1 MLTKVCF
8 DRCMNTLLAFAE
20 VEISQEKNKAFY
32 SLMKNDFSDD
42 EFRTISEDI
51 CKTELLYGRYP
62 APKLFYDRKGK
73 AKADILI
80 EEGTFYVDDTIPE
93 YREALEFL
101 GPEKRDL
108 VCGAVWNWL
117 YANKRGELV
126 SKEFIIERLKQ
137 FSPQKEKENEYDYPT
152 LTEIKKLIDDHE
164 SKKDTI

>member
-20 VEISQEKNKAFY
+20 IEISPEKNKAFY

-62 APKLFYDRKGK
+62 APKLFYDRKGN
-73 AKADILI
+73 ANADILI
-80 EEGTFYVDDTIPE
+80 EEGTFYIDDTIPE
-93 YREALEFL
+93 YREVLKDLIQER
-101 GPEKRDL
+101 RDL
-108 VCGAVWNWL
+108 VCGDVWHWL
-117 YANKRGELV
+117 YTNKRGELV

-137 FSPQKEKENEYDYPT
+137 FRPQNEDDNEYSYPT
-152 LTEIKKLIDDHE
+152 LTEIKKLIDYHE
-164 SKKDTI
+164 SKKDAV